1 MKKFFAAVV
10 FGVATVVS
18 AAPSTAVLGDLAA
31 AMDEKDA
38 ESRTRAMILILER
51 VKETPE
57 TLFYGLNA
65 SLVAGNCPDET
76 SRLLTIWRSRP
87 ADLLCAELAL
97 GQAVRR
103 KLPPLE
109 YLGAIRE
116 TLKVADL
123 PVRHDLKREIY
134 LRQLSFYTG
143 FLCARRELPAAAEFF
158 DLLLSRFP
166 DDPMLAK
173 AAGDLFVKGCFL
185 DTDTAPGM
193 RNWKELA
200 ADNVWKRRLEGLR
213 HRAETMRP
221 TYADDVQALTQ
232 LAVLLKDGKLL
243 RAVLVQRRNIPEA
256 APEDGELAGLSIAM
270 KMPDLCPKPPAV
282 LRVLVLMAFEKFAA
296 AEAALNDVPAPLRD
310 DQRVLLMNKRKDFSG
325 IRNMMNGGFRPKSQ
339 VGFTSVA
346 AAAEKLRDR
355 ELFTRALKMLPPV
368 EKLDAS
374 LANTF
379 GYIAVELDFDL
390 PLAEKLIGRALAL
403 DEENF
408 AYLDSMAWLKFKQ
421 KKYEEARKYI
431 RMALRYRTPS
441 SDVSVVLLHA
451 ADIELAASGDR
462 IAARKFLERAERMA
476 TPDEDGF
483 DRQRAAELWKLLK

>member
-1 MKKFFAAVV
+1 MKSFFAV
-10 FGVATVVS
+10 FVIGLATAVS
-18 AAPSTAVLGDLAA
+18 AASSTAVLGDLAA
-31 AMDEKDA
+31 AMDEKDE

-51 VKETPE
+51 ASETPE
-57 TLFYGLNA
+57 TLFYALDA
-65 SLVAGNCPDET
+65 SLAAGNCKDET
-76 SRLLTIWRSRP
+76 ARLLAVWRSRP
-87 ADLLCAELAL
+87 ADLRCAELVL
-97 GQAVRR
+97 RQASRR

-109 YLGAIRE
+109 YIGSIRE
-116 TLKVADL
+116 TLKVAAL
-123 PVRHDLKREIY
+123 PSRHGLDRNIFF
-134 LRQLSFYTG
+134 RQLEFYIG
-143 FLCARRELPAAAEFF
+143 FMSARRELPAAAEFF

-173 AAGDLFVKGCFL
+173 AAGDLFVKGCFF
-185 DTDTAPGM
+185 DTDTAPGI
-193 RNWKELA
+193 RNWSELP
-200 ADNVWKRRLEGLR
+200 ADNVWKRRLDGLR
-213 HRAETMRP
+213 RRAAAMRP
-221 TYADDVQALTQ
+221 TQADEAKALTS
-232 LAVLLKDGKLL
+232 LAVLLEDRELL
-243 RAVLVQRRNIPEA
+243 SATLAMRRSIPDAE
-256 APEDGELAGLSIAM
+256 PDDGELAALCITM
-270 KMPDLCPKPPAV
+270 KMRELCPNPRAAV
-282 LRVLVLMAFEKFAA
+282 RALVLMTFGDFPA

-368 EKLDAS
+368 EKLNAS

-431 RMALRYRTPS
+431 RLALRYRTPS

-462 IAARKFLERAERMA
+462 IAARKLLERAEKMA